1 MKTRLAMLAAVL
13 ALAAAVPGAHAGFVG
28 WQAAIRSA
36 GSGRCYVDVFAGFG
50 AASDRLL
57 NVYGLNVQ
65 LGGGASFVQG
75 AAASSKWKA
84 QDDVSA
90 ENSDDSFVTLG
101 GFDGGDGHLYS
112 SYGTAADPNF
122 TNYTTAGAVTI
133 PTSAGWYNADPT
145 SLDIRAGDLLSTY
158 SAWSGAVVQGAAASK
173 QVWVGHFVIDRDIR
187 DAWTLA
193 IGGSAAF
200 NSGTNAT
207 DTQTFVG
214 AVAAPT
220 NVQASDGSSAASV
233 TVTWS
238 ASPGATGYRIFR
250 DGRAAGA
257 VGAAT
262 TFSDSGATPGTL
274 HAYTV
279 RASLHAGISEP
290 SDADAGWRALSAPAT
305 VAASDG
311 TATDKVVVSW
321 AASSG
326 AAGYEVYRA
335 LGSGTADL
343 LATVGAVT
351 QYADTGALPGISYA
365 YSVRS
370 IGPLGGSAVSAPNT
384 GYRNLLPPADV
395 AASDGTSAAGVTIT
409 WAAPEGATGYA
420 ILRSGSAS
428 PIATVGAVTTYLD
441 ATAVAGII
449 YTYTVRAT
457 GAVAGSQSAA
467 SAGDAGVRAY
477 AGPASVVASDG
488 AYADKVVVSWAPA
501 GGAVSYRLFRDGA
514 AAPILSG
521 ITGTSC
527 SDLTALPGV
536 EHGYVVRA
544 VYAAGVSLPS
554 ASDAG
559 YRNVAAPAGVAATDG
574 TFADKVVVSWSAVT
588 GATGYRVFRGATEV
602 GSTEGTS
609 FADTEATPGVSYSY
623 AVRASGQVG
632 TGAPSTANAGYRA
645 LSAPAGVS
653 ATDGTSVTKVDL
665 SWGAVEGATGYKIY
679 RDGSTT
685 AMATVGAVV
694 AYADTTA
701 VRGVQHTYVVRASA
715 ATGLG
720 AASVG
725 ETGYRNLAPPTGVVA
740 SDGTSAAAVN
750 VGWAAVAGATGYTI
764 HRTPSGGAAELAGT
778 VGAVL
783 TYADAGA
790 LPGVAYNYTVRA
802 TTTVATSAASTANA
816 GFRNVAAPA
825 DVAATDGTAADRV
838 TITWSAVPGA
848 TGYRVFRTG
857 STNAIATVGSVTGYD
872 DASGAA
878 GTQYGY
884 TVKAVGAATGA
895 VSTSSAANTGWRNRP
910 APTGVVATDT
920 TPAKVRV
927 TWNAVAGTPA
937 ATGYQVYRSIGG
949 LPPVLLGSTAA
960 ATRVFDD
967 TTIAPGVVGTYTVR
981 GKFSLTGTTPTQ
993 TVVTLPSVGDTGTR
1007 PLSFDGS
1014 EGEGS
1019 DEGGAVAGA
1028 GKEGPGTADMVLQG
1042 GGRADEAAGGDA
1054 SSPGNDGVADT
1065 GGSDAAAGDAGADPD
1080 AGAGAARGAGAGHG
1094 PDIDELL
1101 AVGFRLADR
1110 IAEAEARIVQAGD
1123 ADGTHAATLD
1133 GLRRLLEPA
1142 EGAWSATGS
1151 GAMAAVFAVYRGDV
1165 NLDGVVDGADMAA
1178 FALAWATSDPVGADL
1193 DRDGAITDADLAR
1206 VMQALGAL

>member
-1 MKTRLAMLAAVL
+1 MLAAVL

-50 AASDRLL
+50 ASGDRLL
-57 NVYGLNVQ
+57 NVYDLNIQ

-75 AAASSKWKA
+75 SSAASRWKA
-84 QDDVSA
+84 QDDISA
-90 ENSDDSFVTLG
+90 ENSEDSFVTLG

-112 SYGTAADPNF
+112 SYGTSADPNF

-145 SLDIRAGDLLSTY
+145 STDIRAGDLLSTY
-158 SAWSGAVVQGAAASK
+158 SSWSGAVIQGAAASK

-187 DAWTLA
+187 DAWTLS

-214 AVAAPT
+214 AVAAPA
-220 NVQASDGSSAASV
+220 NVQASDGTSPAAV

-257 VGAAT
+257 VGAVT
-262 TFSDSGATPGTL
+262 TFSDGGATPGTL

-279 RASLHAGISEP
+279 RATLHAGTSDPSE
-290 SDADAGWRALSAPAT
+290 ADSGWRALSAPAT
-305 VAASDG
+305 LAASDG

-335 LGSGTADL
+335 IGSGTVDL
-343 LATVGAVT
+343 LDTVGAFT
-351 QYADTGALPGISYA
+351 QYADTSALPGISYT
-365 YSVRS
+365 YRVRA

-384 GYRNLLPPADV
+384 GYRNLLPPTGV
-395 AASDGTSAAGVTIT
+395 AASDGTTAAGVTVT
-409 WAAPEGATGYA
+409 WTAPEGATGYA
-420 ILRSGSAS
+420 ILRNGSAS

-441 ATAVAGII
+441 ATAVAGTV

-457 GAVAGSQSAA
+457 GAAAGSQSAA
-467 SAGDAGVRAY
+467 SAGDAGMRAY
-477 AGPASVVASDG
+477 AGPGSVVASDG
-488 AYADKVVVSWAPA
+488 TFADKVVVSWAPA
-501 GGAVSYRLFRDGA
+501 GGALSYRLFRDGSES
-514 AAPILSG
+514 PVLSG

-536 EHGYVVRA
+536 GHTYVVRA
-544 VYAAGVSLPS
+544 VYAAGISLPS

-574 TFADKVVVSWSAVT
+574 MHVDKVSVTWGTVT
-588 GATGYRVFRGATEV
+588 GAVSYRVYRGATEI
-602 GSTEGTS
+602 GSAAGTS
-609 FADTEATPGVSYSY
+609 FDDTGAVPGVSYPY
-623 AVRASGQVG
+623 TVRASGQVG
-632 TGAPSTANAGYRA
+632 IGAPGTANAGFRA
-645 LSAPAGVS
+645 LAAPAGVT
-653 ATDGTSVTKVDL
+653 ATDGTSVAKVDV
-665 SWGAVEGATGYKIY
+665 SWGAVEGATGYAIY
-679 RDGSTT
+679 RDGSAT
-685 AMATVGAVV
+685 ALATVGAVLT
-694 AYADTTA
+694 YADTAA

-715 ATGLG
+715 ATGVG
-720 AASVG
+720 VASASDA
-725 ETGYRNLAPPTGVVA
+725 GYRNLAPPTGVVA

-750 VGWAAVAGATGYTI
+750 VGWAAVAGATGYSI

-783 TYADAGA
+783 TFADAGA

-816 GFRNVAAPA
+816 GFRNVSAPA
-825 DVAATDGTAADRV
+825 NVAATDGTAADRV

-848 TGYRVFRTG
+848 TGYRVFRSG
-857 STNAIATVGSVTGYD
+857 SANAIATVGNATSYD
-872 DASGAA
+872 DATGAA

-884 TVKAVGAATGA
+884 TVKAVGAVTGA
-895 VSTSSAANTGWRNRP
+895 VSAASAANTGWRNRP

-920 TPAKVRV
+920 TPAKVRI
-927 TWNAVAGTPA
+927 TWNALTGTPA

-960 ATRVFDD
+960 ATRAFDD

-981 GKFSLTGTTPTQ
+981 ARFSLAGTTPTQ
-993 TVVTLPSVGDTGTR
+993 AVFTLPSVGDTGTR

-1014 EGEGS
+1014 EAEGS
-1019 DEGGAVAGA
+1019 DEGGTVAGA
-1028 GKEGPGTADMVLQG
+1028 GKEGPGTADAVLQG
-1042 GGRADEAAGGDA
+1042 RGQADAETGGDG
-1054 SSPGNDGVADT
+1054 SSPGDGGAAGSGDT
-1065 GGSDAAAGDAGADPD
+1065 GGSDAPDGNAGSDPD
-1080 AGAGAARGAGAGHG
+1080 AGAGAAQGAGTEGG
-1094 PDIDELL
+1094 SLIDELL

-1110 IAEAEARIVQAGD
+1110 IAELEARIAQAGD
-1123 ADGTHAATLD
+1123 ADDVHAATLE

-1142 EGAWSATGS
+1142 EGGWSAAGGGS
-1151 GAMAAVFAVYRGDV
+1151 MASVFAVYRGDV
-1165 NLDGVVDGADMAA
+1165 NLDGVVDGADMAT
-1178 FALAWATSDPVGADL
+1178 FAVAWATNDPVGADL

-1206 VMQALGAL
+1206 MMQALNGL